1 MSGHPQFTLEFDHR
15 PALGGEDFLVADC
28 NRDAVGWL
36 DRWPDWPAPALVVY
50 GPAGCGKTH
59 LAQVFAARGNARVLS
74 VQELL
79 LQEPPALI
87 GDARACLLEDVD
99 GVLSPALERPLF
111 HLYNSLRD
119 VGGHLLLTAR
129 QAPSLWSI
137 GLPDLRSRLLAA
149 PAAAIGL
156 PDDALLAAVVVKLF
170 ADRQLRVDADVVPF
184 LVSRIDRSFE
194 AARFWVAEL
203 DRAALAAR
211 RALTVPFVRR
221 VLASQGEAGDPAE
234 PGMA

>member
-1 MSGHPQFTLEFDHR
+1 VSDRLQFTLEFEHR

-28 NRDAVGWL
+28 NREAVGWL
-36 DRWPDWPAPALVVY
+36 DRWPDWPAPALVLH

-59 LAQVFAARGNARVLS
+59 LAQVFMGRSGARPVAPA
-74 VQELL
+74 ELL
-79 LQEPPALI
+79 SLEPPALI
-87 GDARACLLEDVD
+87 GESRNCVIEDLDAAFSTD
-99 GVLSPALERPLF
+99 LERPLF
-111 HLYNSLRD
+111 HLHNGLRD
-119 VGGHLLLTAR
+119 AGGNLLITAR
-129 QAPSLWSI
+129 QAPSFWNI

-184 LVSRIDRSFE
+184 LVARIDRSFE
-194 AARFWVAEL
+194 SARFWVAEL

-211 RALTVPFVRR
+211 RSITVPFVRR
-221 VLASQGEAGDPAE
+221 VLASSKETRDPTE